1 MVDLVCFLLP
11 ATEPQGWVVRHGD
24 AAALYKF
31 LLDDLKEE
39 PTNGGLLQIRFKFK
53 CLSYFLFFF
62 QIIWGAQCCGKILMI
77 SFGSNL

>member
-1 MVDLVCFLLP
+1 MVYLVCFLLP

-53 CLSYFLFFF
+53 CFSYFLFFSNYLGCTMLWKNINDIFWF
-62 QIIWGAQCCGKILMI
+62 QP
-77 SFGSNL
+77 